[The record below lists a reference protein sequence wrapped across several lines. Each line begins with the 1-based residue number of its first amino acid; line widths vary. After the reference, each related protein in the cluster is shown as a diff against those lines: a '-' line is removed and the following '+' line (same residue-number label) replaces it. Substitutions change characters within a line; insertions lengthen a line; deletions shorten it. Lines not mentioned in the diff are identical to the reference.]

1 MLTQHKAQFKIEFR
15 LESAREYT
23 WVGFWPG
30 LRAWVEG
37 TEMRR
42 TAGRLVC
49 EVLQQHGIDCIF
61 GMEDPIHIFHAI
73 DRQAM
78 RIITMHDERH
88 GAIMAHG
95 YAAITGRP
103 GVCASTFGPGATNLI
118 TGLYEAQ

>member
-1 MLTQHKAQFKIEFR
+1 MK
-15 LESAREYT
+15 
-23 WVGFWPG
+23 
-30 LRAWVEG
+30 
-37 TEMRR
+37 R

-78 RIITMHDERH
+78 SIITMHDERH

-95 YAAITGRP
+95 YAAVTGRP
-103 GVCASTFGPGATNLI
+103 GVCASTFG
-118 TGLYEAQ
+118 